1 MFRPPSPSAEQ
12 TFTISGM
19 DTAASPAELSTR
31 TSGGVRNDDNQMSES
46 DIEVTKVKHVTM
58 PETGQPREQ
67 HVAARS
73 GSGSSRSLKLSVPDS
88 EYESDS
94 EVGGGVRCASGVGG
108 RLEEFKWRKPEH
120 SEIRT
125 LLEFPWIQVF
135 PPESVQESRFQALW
149 QDQSWKPLWFSTGSN
164 L

>member
-1 MFRPPSPSAEQ
+1 
-12 TFTISGM
+12 M
-19 DTAASPAELSTR
+19 DTAASPAELATR

-46 DIEVTKVKHVTM
+46 DTEVTKVKHVTM

-94 EVGGGVRCASGVGG
+94 EVGGGVRCASGGG
-108 RLEEFKWRKPEH
+108 VKGDGVEESSVDSGRG
-120 SEIRT
+120 SRGST
-125 LLEFPWIQVF
+125 
-135 PPESVQESRFQALW
+135 PPVQEEDEEEGRE
-149 QDQSWKPLWFSTGSN
+149 DERTRKNVSTPFP
-164 L
+164 